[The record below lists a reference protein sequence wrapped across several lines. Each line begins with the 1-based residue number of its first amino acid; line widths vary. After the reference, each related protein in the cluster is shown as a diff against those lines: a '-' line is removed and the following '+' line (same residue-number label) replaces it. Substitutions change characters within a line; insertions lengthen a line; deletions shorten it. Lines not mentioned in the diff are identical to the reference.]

1 MECNLKRF
9 LLWFVLPL
17 NKSFDISPAPCCS
30 IGAFPVRQM
39 TLTVNQFNIDL
50 TTQRRLVPSRYLMS
64 LGERGTFAPSHVTAR
79 ASIES
84 NLLSLHK

>member
-17 NKSFDISPAPCCS
+17 NKLFDISPAPCCS

-39 TLTVNQFNIDL
+39 ALSVNQFNIDL
-50 TTQRRLVPSRYLMS
+50 TTQRRLVSSRYLLS
-64 LGERGTFAPSHVTAR
+64 LGKGNLVPLPCHRARLDRIQSSLPS
-79 ASIES
+79 
-84 NLLSLHK
+84 